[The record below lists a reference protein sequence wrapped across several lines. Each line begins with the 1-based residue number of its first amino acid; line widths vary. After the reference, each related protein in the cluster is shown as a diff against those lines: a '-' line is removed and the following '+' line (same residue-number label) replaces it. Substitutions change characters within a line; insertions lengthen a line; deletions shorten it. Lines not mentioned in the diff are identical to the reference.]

1 MKALNLRVR
10 SILCTAAALAIAIP
24 AQAKAAKPDIVVTE
38 QDDGKE
44 FTLHG
49 DQRLIIKFTS
59 PSGTPYSW
67 SALMNPDS
75 MLAFTDKPASPPK
88 SQDRPSQ
95 IMMVGGPHEQVFAF
109 RAARFT
115 ETSSEWFRLIFC
127 STQCDLK
134 DGTAKV
140 FKIEVKTQRK

>member
-1 MKALNLRVR
+1 MKLLNVR
-10 SILCTAAALAIAIP
+10 LMLCAAALAIAIP
-24 AQAKAAKPDIVVTE
+24 ALAKAAQPDIVVTE

-49 DQRLIIKFTS
+49 DQRLIVKFTS

-67 SALMNPDS
+67 SALMTADS
-75 MLAFTDKPASPPK
+75 LLAFTDKPASPPK
-88 SQDRPSQ
+88 SQDRPGQ

-115 ETSSEWFRLIFC
+115 ETSSEWFGLIFC
-127 STQCDLK
+127 SLQCDLK
-134 DGTAKV
+134 DGTAKL